1 MNGTAHQATTAGAAL
16 AACAAT
22 GVTGNQAIAF
32 LATAVVCS
40 GGPLSPDVD
49 MRLPFVSHR
58 GPTHYLPFVV
68 VLAYVLHEILAT
80 QAPVYATAIAAGFL
94 FGWTLHILEDGL
106 TPEGIPVWPFGSRV
120 GDRNHIGHVLPDVG
134 PLRVRIVAGPP
145 KDGHTYLAVNQW
157 FVAAPA
163 LSAGLLLL
171 PGVLT

>member
-49 MRLPFVSHR
+49 MRLPFISHR
-58 GPTHYLPFVV
+58 GPTHYLPLVV
-68 VLAYVLHEILAT
+68 VLAYVLHEVLVT
-80 QAPVYATAIAAGFL
+80 QVPAYATAIAAGFL

-106 TPEGIPVWPFGSRV
+106 TPQGIPVWPFAGPSH
-120 GDRNHIGHVLPDVG
+120 NGHVLPDIG
-134 PLRVRIVAGPP
+134 RLRIRVVASPP

-163 LSAGLLLL
+163 LGAGLLLL